1 MGEVGE
7 AVGGLAQCLSKMPWV
22 GEYRHDQRLDQGEP
36 MPPLLLVRVVGSR
49 EGTVQL
55 AQEQDDGLF
64 VHHGG
69 LSVDGH
75 HRTPG
80 PESAATFCSLATLL
94 VDSSLPIGNLGE
106 WVAVTAKARKG
117 HGPRPGE
124 LAEAMAPTFSTLLGA
139 VGAGR

>member
-1 MGEVGE
+1 VGEVGE

-36 MPPLLLVRVVGSR
+36 MSSLWLVSVAGGR

-69 LSVDGH
+69 CPFTVIIASLGL
-75 HRTPG
+75 T
-80 PESAATFCSLATLL
+80 SAAMFCSLEMLWWTGHFP
-94 VDSSLPIGNLGE
+94 SGNRGNRLP
-106 WVAVTAKARKG
+106 
-117 HGPRPGE
+117 
-124 LAEAMAPTFSTLLGA
+124 
-139 VGAGR
+139 